1 MIFNF
6 SERSEII
13 IGPEN
18 LAILAARRVAVFGL
32 GGVGSFCAEALVR
45 SGIGALDFIDH
56 DKVALSNCN
65 RQLIATTQTIGQSK
79 AALMRQRAL
88 AVNPQSKINAH
99 AVFFSADTAEAF
111 DFNSYDYVVDAI
123 DSLDAKIELICRAKA
138 AGTPI
143 ISALG
148 TGNKLDLRALQVA
161 DIYQTSVCPLA
172 RRVRHE
178 LRARNI
184 NDLKVVYSTELPCT
198 NSRLVGSMIFVPAA
212 AGLLL
217 AQTVIKDLLL

>member
-45 SGIGALDFIDH
+45 SGIGALDFIDP
-56 DKVALSNCN
+56 DKVTLANCN
-65 RQLIATTQTIGQSK
+65 RQLIATAQTVGQDK

-88 AVNPQSKINAH
+88 EINPQSKITAH
-99 AVFFSADTAEAF
+99 SIFFSADTAEAF

-123 DSLDAKIELICRAKA
+123 DSLDAKIELICRTKA
-138 AGTPI
+138 AKKPI

-184 NDLKVVYSTELPCT
+184 NDLKVVYSTELPCA
-198 NSRLVGSMIFVPAA
+198 NSRPVGSMIFVPAA

>member
-123 DSLDAKIELICRAKA
+123 DSLDAKIELICPAKA

-198 NSRLVGSMIFVPAA
+198 NSGLVGSMIFVPAA